1 MDNPAAA
8 FTRDSAEGVMND
20 CTDDTDEDR
29 DTDKDGGSQ
38 CSLLF
43 LRTLIPDGSDHQA
56 ACKSL
61 VSICVLLRL
70 LQEVQVICGF
80 WTQLAAYVDLLII
93 DI

>member
-61 VSICVLLRL
+61 VSICVFAAVAPGGSSDLWVLDTTRSLR
-70 LQEVQVICGF
+70 
-80 WTQLAAYVDLLII
+80 
-93 DI
+93 